1 MRLFATLPAIAGKRT
16 YFQAPWIDFVK
27 LARAMGR
34 TGDCVATRKAFSRA
48 LRRPVAS
55 HRFYLFKAI
64 IDSEDISSTWW
75 KISNEV
81 KARIRT

>member
-1 MRLFATLPAIAGKRT
+1 MRLFATPPAIAGKRT
-16 YFQAPWIDFVK
+16 YFQAGIDFAK

-34 TGDCVATRKAFSRA
+34 NGDCVATRKAFSRA

-55 HRFYLFKAI
+55 HRAYPFKAI
-64 IDSEDISSTWW
+64 IDCEDISSTWW

>member
-1 MRLFATLPAIAGKRT
+1 MRLFATPPAIAGKRT
-16 YFQAPWIDFVK
+16 HFQARINFVK

-34 TGDCVATRKAFSRA
+34 SGDCVATRKDFSRA

-64 IDSEDISSTWW
+64 IASEDISSTWW

-81 KARIRT
+81 KARIRA